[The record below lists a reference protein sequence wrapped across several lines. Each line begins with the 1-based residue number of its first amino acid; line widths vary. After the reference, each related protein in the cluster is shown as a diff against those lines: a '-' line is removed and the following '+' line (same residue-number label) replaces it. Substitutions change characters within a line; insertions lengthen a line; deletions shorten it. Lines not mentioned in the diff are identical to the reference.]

1 MNKRSTTKKAAKP
14 EVEQPVNEQPAEAQE
29 PVNEQPAAENQ
40 PPYVKELLEK
50 GVAIISGRTRREV
63 DEKLSAIPCSFCAG
77 PVFLYMDS
85 GCYRVQVNLNE

>member
-1 MNKRSTTKKAAKP
+1 MSKRSTTKKAAKP
-14 EVEQPVNEQPAEAQE
+14 EVEQPVND
-29 PVNEQPAAENQ
+29 NQ

-85 GCYRVQVNLNE
+85 GFYRVQVNLNE